1 MIDDGKCSNEIFSKI
16 NSFDIKNHLKNENF
30 AHFMSNKYKLGLC
43 KKNIKLNNDEKNLP
57 NKNKIN
63 NNLDSKIFI
72 NSSIDTYLGNNK
84 IKKNFKRTFSSLS
97 NMEFLP
103 IYRNLSNN
111 SNIISSVKKSYE
123 NNLKSHNIPGKISRF
138 KKINKLIKSRT
149 SVCLLEDKSFHHRY
163 SKILSE
169 DKIKKIKSE
178 NRNNR
183 KTSINKKA
191 KIIFDNFI
199 QKYMSEM
206 KTGLKI
212 IKRDKN
218 GNYNI
223 FQDKFF
229 IKEELMLNQF
239 NRNNKPKIFYNRKK
253 YKTTSNISN
262 YQFKSLSQENIIKNF
277 KVIFDKSR
285 KTFRTEKKKRIKFNL
300 KSNSIFQKYDS
311 NKMYEKDKRL
321 LQEMKKKMEQ
331 NFNKRPIFVSNYSTN
346 NLKIIKL

>member
-16 NSFDIKNHLKNENF
+16 NSFDIKNYLNSEI
-30 AHFMSNKYKLGLC
+30 MTNKYKLGLF

-72 NSSIDTYLGNNK
+72 NFSIGPHSGNNK
-84 IKKNFKRTFSSLS
+84 INKKFKRTFSSLS

-123 NNLKSHNIPGKISRF
+123 NNLKSHIIPGKIETSRF
-138 KKINKLIKSRT
+138 KKIKKLIKSRT
-149 SVCLLEDKSFHHRY
+149 SVCLLEDKSFHNRY

-183 KTSINKKA
+183 KKNINKKS

-212 IKRDKN
+212 IKKDKN

-223 FQDKFF
+223 FPDKFF

-239 NRNNKPKIFYNRKK
+239 NRNNKPKIYYNRKK

-285 KTFRTEKKKRIKFNL
+285 KTFKTEKKKRIKFNF